1 MAQLSN
7 QKIQDGWWVK
17 QQNTFFSF
25 VYKNLILDL
34 KMAPS
39 LKWKNG
45 KKYSEKM
52 EPESKLW

>member
-34 KMAPS
+34 KMAPP
-39 LKWKNG
+39 LK
-45 KKYSEKM
+45 
-52 EPESKLW
+52 SKDG